1 MLAGKLYL
9 DGHRKKSSNVERP
22 NKKES
27 HKSLVKYLND
37 QIALSRA
44 IFSNAQ
50 IFNQLITNM
59 LDHLNYRSFSG
70 ARMLRQLCGSSTARL
85 DIWFGLI
92 VREQNIQFFMVIPVK
107 KLSKREPTSMLKT

>member
-27 HKSLVKYLND
+27 HKSLVKYFND

-50 IFNQLITNM
+50 IFNQLITNR

-70 ARMLRQLCGSSTARL
+70 ASSTERFVNCTVGYMV
-85 DIWFGLI
+85 WFNCKGTKHTI
-92 VREQNIQFFMVIPVK
+92 FYVDPSK
-107 KLSKREPTSMLKT
+107 KIE